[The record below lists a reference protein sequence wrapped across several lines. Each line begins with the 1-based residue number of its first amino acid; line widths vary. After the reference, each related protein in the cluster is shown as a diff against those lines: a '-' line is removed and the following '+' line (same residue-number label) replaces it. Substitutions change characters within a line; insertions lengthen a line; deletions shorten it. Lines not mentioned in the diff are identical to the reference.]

1 MVTQYRDSL
10 MDWPMSFPTEGISG
24 ILYIG
29 GGGGAGIAMNVAMT
43 MGKGDWMS
51 TGILEI
57 D

>member
-1 MVTQYRDSL
+1 
-10 MDWPMSFPTEGISG
+10 MSCPTEGISG

-51 TGILEI
+51 TGILEMTLANPSSYLYI
-57 D
+57 E